1 MYIPKRWKIKL
12 KLKTSYKMKN
22 LGVLGHLT
30 KRFQLLGLPTHL
42 SGRRQTTLAFLRR
55 SNSCNSSFL
64 NNFINEVMVEDEMNN
79 FINDRMKSLYFIGS
93 KKNRLDEK

>member
-1 MYIPKRWKIKL
+1 MNIFQKDGKREYIPKGWKIKL
-12 KLKTSYKMKN
+12 YQAYLKWI
-22 LGVLGHLT
+22 
-30 KRFQLLGLPTHL
+30 RFQLLGLPTHL

-55 SNSCNSSFL
+55 SNSCDSSFL
-64 NNFINEVMVEDEMNN
+64 NNFINKVMVEDEMNN